1 MERVQRAIFA
11 SEWRASAQS
20 SDWVGIAVADSLD
33 MDVDEP
39 EVKAQLKVFIKAWL
53 KSGALREIEK
63 TDGARHKRKF
73 VTVGQ
78 WITDG
83 LVDE

>member
-1 MERVQRAIFA
+1 VERVQRAIYA

-20 SDWVGIAVADSLD
+20 SDWVGNAVASALD
-33 MDVDEP
+33 MDIDEP
-39 EVKAQLKVFIKAWL
+39 EVKAQVKVFIKAWI
-53 KSGALREIEK
+53 KSGALRELEK
-63 TDGARHKRKF
+63 TDSARHKRKF

-83 LVDE
+83 LIDE

>member
-1 MERVQRAIFA
+1 
-11 SEWRASAQS
+11 
-20 SDWVGIAVADSLD
+20 VGIAVATALD
-33 MDVDEP
+33 MDIEEP
-39 EVKAQLKVFIKAWL
+39 EVKAKVKVFIKAWI
-53 KSGALREIEK
+53 KSGALRELEK
-63 TDGARHKRKF
+63 TDSARHKRKF

>member
-1 MERVQRAIFA
+1 V
-11 SEWRASAQS
+11 
-20 SDWVGIAVADSLD
+20 
-33 MDVDEP
+33 
-39 EVKAQLKVFIKAWL
+39 KVFIKAWL
-53 KSGALREIEK
+53 KSGALRELEK
-63 TDGARHKRKF
+63 TDSAGHKRKF